1 MNLLNI
7 CTKIILISFF
17 SFSIGFCDEKMN
29 DFFDNNPEKRWI
41 FFADTVMGGKSS
53 GKVVFRNQNG
63 MNYAHLS
70 GTVTTENNGGFIQIR
85 KKISGLQSNVSNINI
100 KVKGNNQIYHVFLR
114 TSGTILPWQYYKVGF
129 KAKNNWEKISIPISK
144 FERSSNFLAKHIK
157 VQNIKSIGLV
167 AYGRNFNADLY
178 VTEVTFQ

>member
-85 KKISGLQSNVSNINI
+85 KKIKARTYIEQIFFAVGIVSSPSDNDDDNEFLSPVSLSILVFSSSSSESEDTISSSANRLNID
-100 KVKGNNQIYHVFLR
+100 FLFFF
-114 TSGTILPWQYYKVGF
+114 LL
-129 KAKNNWEKISIPISK
+129 
-144 FERSSNFLAKHIK
+144 SS
-157 VQNIKSIGLV
+157 
-167 AYGRNFNADLY
+167 
-178 VTEVTFQ
+178 